1 MQAYNCASKGNAV
14 PGDSVSV
21 DESTGEET
29 VPRKRFCKLNSRYS
43 DSIVMSSVGQRSD
56 RSDHTNNLNSLKK
69 EMTSLY
75 MIVIDMC
82 LAEISDRFN
91 ERSNG
96 FVLALAGLVPG
107 SIGFLDISVL
117 GPLIKLVNI
126 DVTNLS
132 HELHVAKPMV
142 VTLLDKSTSS
152 SAASATFS
160 KIQHLLQLL
169 LPFRSAFP
177 LLIKLMATA
186 LTFGASTAV
195 CENSF
200 STLTRVLTPHRRSTL
215 HRRLSNLVILAF
227 EKDITANLN
236 REKFL
241 NVFRT
246 CGTRRLLI

>member
-1 MQAYNCASKGNAV
+1 M
-14 PGDSVSV
+14 PGFCPPLQGLEFLSSAP
-21 DESTGEET
+21 
-29 VPRKRFCKLNSRYS
+29 PRPVTS
-43 DSIVMSSVGQRSD
+43 MGQGVI
-56 RSDHTNNLNSLKK
+56 TN
-69 EMTSLY
+69 

-91 ERSNG
+91 ERSNE
-96 FVLALAGLVPG
+96 FVLALAVLVPG

-126 DVTNLS
+126 DVANLS

-142 VTLLDKSTSS
+142 ITLLDNSTSS

-160 KIQHLLQLL
+160 KIQHVLQLL

-195 CENSF
+195 CESSF

-227 EKDITANLN
+227 EKNITANLN
-236 REKFL
+236 RDKFL
-241 NVFRT
+241 NVFRS

>member
-1 MQAYNCASKGNAV
+1 MSPPCARLFPPWQGLEFLSSA
-14 PGDSVSV
+14 P
-21 DESTGEET
+21 
-29 VPRKRFCKLNSRYS
+29 PRPVTS
-43 DSIVMSSVGQRSD
+43 MGQGVI
-56 RSDHTNNLNSLKK
+56 TN
-69 EMTSLY
+69 

-91 ERSNG
+91 ERSNE
-96 FVLALAGLVPG
+96 FVLALAVLVPG

-126 DVTNLS
+126 DVANLS
-132 HELHVAKPMV
+132 HELHVAKPV
-142 VTLLDKSTSS
+142 SITLLDNSTSS

-160 KIQHLLQLL
+160 KIQHVLQLL

-195 CENSF
+195 CESSF

-227 EKDITANLN
+227 EKNITANLN
-236 REKFL
+236 RDKFL
-241 NVFRT
+241 NVFRS